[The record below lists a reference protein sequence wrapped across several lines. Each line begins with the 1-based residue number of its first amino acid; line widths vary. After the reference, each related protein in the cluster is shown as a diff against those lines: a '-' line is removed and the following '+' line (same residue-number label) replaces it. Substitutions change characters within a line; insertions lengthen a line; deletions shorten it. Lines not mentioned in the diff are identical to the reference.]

1 MTVPAAPSPGRTAW
15 LVLAYRLRDSHAL
28 KITVRRRLTAIG
40 AVFPVNAVAAS
51 PASPAAE
58 RAFRRLRRMIGEAGG
73 SAQILRAEVIEGGAD
88 LAAAFNKAREQ
99 EYSEVIAG
107 CGQVLAGIE
116 ALTAAG
122 QFRYPDLGGKDA
134 ELKRLSMRNDTI
146 RARDVLGAANADL
159 ALSALARCRAVVDDF
174 AVGVYQTDSASVT
187 GVVHRPRSPG
197 ASS

>member
-1 MTVPAAPSPGRTAW
+1 MTVPAAPSPGRAAW
-15 LVLAYRLRDSHAL
+15 LVLTYRLRDSHTL

-40 AVFPVNAVAAS
+40 AGIPGQCGRGLARVPRRGTGL
-51 PASPAAE
+51 PPPAAHD
-58 RAFRRLRRMIGEAGG
+58 RRGRGL
-73 SAQILRAEVIEGGAD
+73 AQILRAEVIEGGAD

-116 ALTAAG
+116 ALTAAS

-159 ALSALARCRAVVDDF
+159 ALS
-174 AVGVYQTDSASVT
+174 
-187 GVVHRPRSPG
+187 PWPG
-197 ASS
+197 AAQWSMTSRWASTRRTAPLSPESSTGHGP